1 MEEWTVVRRG
11 WTLDAVEDL
20 AVGADVDSAVEG
32 GLVLDPG
39 VSPGPDSAAVSAKL
53 DCAEKRPKSAQT

>member
-1 MEEWTVVRRG
+1 M
-11 WTLDAVEDL
+11 DAVEDL